1 MNRLYMYDVRGIQ
14 NYIFRTNKVKEI
26 IGASMMVEDLI
37 LRLFERSADKL
48 NLRVKSRVTHQNEL
62 LFSFTDED
70 NLDAEVLYYGGG
82 NLLVLYHDELKAN
95 KVSRLMCID
104 LVKETYSLQLAVAS
118 VEAQHENS
126 YKEDY
131 QKLRKEMERVKV
143 NMPMSTPVSG
153 FPITLN
159 DPQTGFPFS
168 EYAYDQKMTYESF
181 RKRHFFE
188 KHRLQKQIPNIEN
201 FGSKDGESLIAV
213 VHIDGNE
220 MGKRIRDKMSKVT
233 SYHQAANVS
242 RGISDEIKNL
252 FTDKALKTVQD
263 KVSEFCTKAEIK
275 DKDLDEAFREIIHAG
290 DDITFVCNAR
300 IAMACVKEFMS
311 VLENDGRYSACA
323 GMYITHTH
331 FPFARAYEYCEQLCA
346 SAKSLSRMKS
356 GNYID
361 FHINYSGILNDIDDI
376 RDKYYCDMFKH
387 QLIARPYHI
396 GKALNDENIYEMS
409 QLFDMLKRIDRL
421 VIARNQVKSLRESFY
436 KGEGYLKEE
445 ILRVNSRLPE
455 EDKLINIDYK
465 VLFDAIDIMDLKWG
479 DVHG

>member
-48 NLRVKSRVTHQNEL
+48 NLRVKSRVTYQNEL

-82 NLLVLYHDELKAN
+82 NLLVLYHDELKAHE
-95 KVSRLMCID
+95 VSRLMCID

-118 VEAQHENS
+118 VEAQDENS

-143 NMPMSTPVSG
+143 NMPMSAPVSG

-159 DPQTGFPFS
+159 DPQTGSPFS
-168 EYAYDQKMTYESF
+168 QYAYDQKMTYESF
-181 RKRHFFE
+181 RKRDFFE

-263 KVSEFCTKAEIK
+263 KVSEFCTKAKIK
-275 DKDLDEAFREIIHAG
+275 GKDLDEAFREIIHAG

-300 IAMACVKEFMS
+300 IAMACVKEFMN
-311 VLENDGRYSACA
+311 VLEKDGRYHACA

-346 SAKSLSRMKS
+346 SAKALSRIKP
-356 GNYID
+356 GNYVD
-361 FHINYSGILNDIDDI
+361 FHVNYSGILNDIDDI

-396 GKALNDENIYEMS
+396 GKELNDENIYEMNK
-409 QLFDMLKRIDRL
+409 LFDVLKRIDRL

-436 KGEGYLKEE
+436 KGEGHLKEE
-445 ILRVNSRLPE
+445 ILRVNSRLQE
-455 EDKLINIDYK
+455 DDKLKDIDYK
-465 VLFDAIDIMDLKWG
+465 VLFDAIDIMDMKWG
-479 DVHG
+479 DVHE

>member
-82 NLLVLYHDELKAN
+82 NLLVLYHDELKARE
-95 KVSRLMCID
+95 VSRLMCID

-143 NMPMSTPVSG
+143 NMPMSAPVSG

-168 EYAYDQKMTYESF
+168 QYAYDQKMTYESF
-181 RKRHFFE
+181 KKRDFFE

-263 KVSEFCTKAEIK
+263 KVSEFCTKAKIK

-479 DVHG
+479 DIHG

>member
-37 LRLFERSADKL
+37 LRLFEKSAEKL
-48 NLRVKSRVTHQNEL
+48 KLRVKSRVTHQDEL
-62 LFSFTDED
+62 LFSFIKDD

-82 NLLVLYHDELKAN
+82 NLLVLYHDEQKAGE
-95 KVSRLMCID
+95 VSRMMCID

-118 VEAQHENS
+118 VEAQNENS

-143 NMPMSTPVSG
+143 NMPMSAPVSG

-168 EYAYDQKMTYESF
+168 QYGYDQKMTYESF
-181 RKRHFFE
+181 RKRDFFE
-188 KHRLQKQIPNIEN
+188 KHRLQKHIPNIEN

-233 SYHQAANVS
+233 SYHQAAHVS
-242 RGISDEIKNL
+242 RRISDEIKEI
-252 FTDKALKTVQD
+252 FTDQALKMVESNIE
-263 KVSEFCTKAEIK
+263 KFCKEVNIDK
-275 DKDLDEAFREIIHAG
+275 DKDEAFRVIIYAG

-300 IAMACVKEFMS
+300 IAMRCVKTFMD
-311 VLENDGRYSACA
+311 VLENDGRYNACA
-323 GMYITHTH
+323 GMYMCHTH

-346 SAKSLSRMKS
+346 SAKALSRIKP
-356 GNYID
+356 GNYVD
-361 FHINYSGILNDIDDI
+361 FHVNYSGILNDIDDI

-396 GKALNDENIYEMS
+396 GKELNDENIYEMNK
-409 QLFDMLKRIDRL
+409 LFDVLKRIDRL

-436 KGEGYLKEE
+436 KGEGHLKEE
-445 ILRVNSRLPE
+445 ILRVNSRLQE
-455 EDKLINIDYK
+455 DDKLKDIDYK
-465 VLFDAIDIMDLKWG
+465 VLFDAIDIMDMKWG
-479 DVHG
+479 DVHE

>member
-37 LRLFERSADKL
+37 LRLFKRSADKL
-48 NLRVKSRVTHQNEL
+48 NLRVISRVTHENEL

-82 NLLVLYHDELKAN
+82 NLLVLYHDEDKASR
-95 KVSRLMCID
+95 VSRLMCMD

-143 NMPMSTPVSG
+143 NMPMSAPISG

-168 EYAYDQKMTYESF
+168 QYAYDQKMTYESF
-181 RKRHFFE
+181 RKRDFFE
-188 KHRLQKQIPNIEN
+188 KNRLQKQIPNIEN

-252 FTDKALKTVQD
+252 FTDQALKTVQD
-263 KVSEFCTKAEIK
+263 KVSEFCTKAGIK
-275 DKDLDEAFREIIHAG
+275 DRDLDEAFREIIHAG

-300 IAMACVKEFMS
+300 IAMACVKEFMD
-311 VLENDGRYSACA
+311 VLEKDGRYHACA

-346 SAKSLSRMKS
+346 SAKALSRTKA
-356 GNYID
+356 GNYVD
-361 FHINYSGILNDIDDI
+361 FHVNYSGILNDIDDI

-396 GKALNDENIYEMS
+396 GKELNDRNIHEIN
-409 QLFDMLKRIDRL
+409 QLFNMLKRIDRL

-436 KGEGYLKEE
+436 KGEEYLKEE
-445 ILRVNSRLPE
+445 ILRVNSRLQE
-455 EDKLINIDYK
+455 DDKLKDIDYK
-465 VLFDAIDIMDLKWG
+465 VLFDAIDIMDMKWG